1 MLVATWHLEA
11 RPPQLL
17 PQTLFYKA
25 QFDETELTIVQFNKP
40 AILPTKTNLAPHKYC
55 DQIDHRTAQLCRLRN
70 RNLRPSVA
78 RQQYFILLLHRG
90 SLILTPFL
98 YSPISLPLRKN
109 LAACRGTYPAW
120 GVFVPRSP
128 GKVMSDVVMR
138 VPVALSD
145 VGPVRRVAINV
156 LLALLS
162 WFQSPCG

>member
-78 RQQYFILLLHRG
+78 RQH
-90 SLILTPFL
+90 
-98 YSPISLPLRKN
+98 PISLPLRKN